1 MRSKKAC
8 LVIDL
13 RDGENI
19 PNVPEMVAVLAAAGW
34 KTDLVL
40 KAFGGESLKLA
51 EQAAKKGYEMVI
63 AYGGDGTLNQ
73 VVNGIKNAKGKSIV
87 AVLPGGT
94 ANEWATEI
102 EEPLDPVHAALALV
116 NSDAHKIDLGY
127 VDVKGLVFPNAAQS
141 NVQQQSAGKKVGK
154 TARKKQAKK
163 ALGTKHHF
171 LLMSGL
177 GLDSSIIA
185 HVSKSLKYRVGRLAY
200 GVSAVKELPEQR
212 SFPLEIREIAD
223 DGSENLLWQG
233 EAWQVIFGNTRLY
246 AGFAELTPQACVDD
260 GKLDVAVITA
270 GDVFKTV
277 EEVVSLLV
285 KRRSSSAA
293 TKYFR
298 GTHFSVRAPASIGLH
313 LDGSVVEL
321 DDYLSKSEK
330 DALAHANTPEQPMV
344 EYRFDAE
351 PAALQVAIP
360 RTYNG
365 ALFEHW
371 TTEAQPD
378 TVAQQN
384 EPVAQAQTVTPELID
399 ILLQHGM
406 KVTVTGVGPEADKP
420 NTYIIAGT
428 IQNPT
433 TGDTSPIAVH
443 VNEKSIVMQRTG
455 QHVTPTAVQQLQ
467 EGAEI
472 VVAGKKGKS
481 GSLRATQ
488 IVIDRLES
496 IS

>member
-1 MRSKKAC
+1 M
-8 LVIDL
+8 
-13 RDGENI
+13 
-19 PNVPEMVAVLAAAGW
+19 AV
-34 KTDLVL
+34 V
-40 KAFGGESLKLA
+40 
-51 EQAAKKGYEMVI
+51 
-63 AYGGDGTLNQ
+63 
-73 VVNGIKNAKGKSIV
+73 
-87 AVLPGGT
+87 
-94 ANEWATEI
+94 
-102 EEPLDPVHAALALV
+102 
-116 NSDAHKIDLGY
+116 
-127 VDVKGLVFPNAAQS
+127 
-141 NVQQQSAGKKVGK
+141 
-154 TARKKQAKK
+154 
-163 ALGTKHHF
+163 
-171 LLMSGL
+171 
-177 GLDSSIIA
+177 
-185 HVSKSLKYRVGRLAY
+185 
-200 GVSAVKELPEQR
+200 
-212 SFPLEIREIAD
+212 
-223 DGSENLLWQG
+223 
-233 EAWQVIFGNTRLY
+233 
-246 AGFAELTPQACVDD
+246 
-260 GKLDVAVITA
+260 TA
-270 GDVFKTV
+270 GGVFKTV

-285 KRRSSSAA
+285 KRRSASAA
-293 TKYFR
+293 SKYFH
-298 GTHFSVRAPASIGLH
+298 GAHFSVRIPASIGLH

-330 DALAHANTPEQPMV
+330 NALALANTTEQPMV

-360 RTYNG
+360 RTYHG

-378 TVAQQN
+378 SVAQQN
-384 EPVAQAQTVTPELID
+384 EPVAQAQPVTPELID
-399 ILLQHGM
+399 ILLQHGT

-433 TGDTSPIAVH
+433 TGDTSPIAVR

-488 IVIDRLES
+488 IVIDRIES